1 MCAVSKA
8 QEYLSH
14 PEIFKGIYVHMSSL
28 FFLPLIGRWLLLLG
42 KVRSRGLMGLISI
55 WGTSCMDAGIG
66 TVWFCLWGIRRDGR
80 HRDFGHGHGGMV
92 IGMQLA
98 AGRSD
103 RERIGNESR
112 VAGSG
117 WWHYERRCEALVDT
131 TSELGWLVWL
141 PTLGY
146 P

>member
-1 MCAVSKA
+1 
-8 QEYLSH
+8 
-14 PEIFKGIYVHMSSL
+14 
-28 FFLPLIGRWLLLLG
+28 
-42 KVRSRGLMGLISI
+42 
-55 WGTSCMDAGIG
+55 
-66 TVWFCLWGIRRDGR
+66 
-80 HRDFGHGHGGMV
+80 MV

-98 AGRSD
+98 TGRSD
-103 RERIGNESR
+103 RERIGNETR